1 MYFGLIT
8 MPLPI
13 LLLVEGNATFF
24 IKICIIK
31 DKLLFRLILVYIT
44 FTHQLFPDFRCKCNG
59 HANSCELV
67 PRNETVIITA
77 EDGSQQT
84 QTANIEIMECKCE
97 HGTDGPNCEMCLPDH
112 NSRPWKRAEQD
123 NAHECRRKY

>member
-1 MYFGLIT
+1 MSHSHINY
-8 MPLPI
+8 
-13 LLLVEGNATFF
+13 
-24 IKICIIK
+24 
-31 DKLLFRLILVYIT
+31 
-44 FTHQLFPDFRCKCNG
+44 FPDFRCKCNG

-123 NAHECRRKY
+123 NAHECRRKYQNLDKKLVHNINYSCIPEVEGTS

>member
-1 MYFGLIT
+1 MKMYFGLIT

-13 LLLVEGNATFF
+13 SLLVEGNAT
-24 IKICIIK
+24 
-31 DKLLFRLILVYIT
+31 L
-44 FTHQLFPDFRCKCNG
+44 FTHNKEYNREISQYISRSQINPFTDFRCKCNG

-123 NAHECRRKY
+123 DAHECRRKY

>member
-1 MYFGLIT
+1 MRQKEYNGISWYISLSQI
-8 MPLPI
+8 
-13 LLLVEGNATFF
+13 N
-24 IKICIIK
+24 
-31 DKLLFRLILVYIT
+31 LFT
-44 FTHQLFPDFRCKCNG
+44 DFRCKCNG

-67 PRNETVIITA
+67 PRNETVMITA

-97 HGTDGPNCEMCLPDH
+97 HGTDGPDCEMCLPDH

>member
-1 MYFGLIT
+1 MHNKK
-8 MPLPI
+8 
-13 LLLVEGNATFF
+13 V
-24 IKICIIK
+24 
-31 DKLLFRLILVYIT
+31 LFRLILVYIT

>member
-13 LLLVEGNATFF
+13 SLLVEGNATFF
-24 IKICIIK
+24 IRISITNDI
-31 DKLLFRLILVYIT
+31 ILVYIT

>member
-1 MYFGLIT
+1 MHNEEYH
-8 MPLPI
+8 
-13 LLLVEGNATFF
+13 
-24 IKICIIK
+24 
-31 DKLLFRLILVYIT
+31 ILVYVRFI
-44 FTHQLFPDFRCKCNG
+44 HQLFSNFRCKCNG